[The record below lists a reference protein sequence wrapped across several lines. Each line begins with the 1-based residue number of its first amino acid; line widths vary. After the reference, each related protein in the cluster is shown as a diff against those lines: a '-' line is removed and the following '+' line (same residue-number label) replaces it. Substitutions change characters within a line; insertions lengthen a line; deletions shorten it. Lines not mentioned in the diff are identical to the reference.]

1 MTMCLNYRQI
11 FRVVKYNCNAKIQLY
26 CIMKFNNV
34 VIGFCIILIL
44 VEIVPYFITILFP
57 NLCYG
62 CTSTGKLHQHL
73 NTILKFSYFAWIA
86 YVFLFCY
93 LIYNSLFFKN
103 PALKYFVICVC
114 LFMIYFPTLPLI
126 NIITFMLCLIYKN
139 PPFVVNHGKEFP
151 GSIQIEQ
158 NSDEII
164 KEFKSYNNKN
174 KSECIRTN
182 NPGFII
188 ENNSIAENCWRSLY
202 LKKTGKFDNNMIK
215 YFPNTIKL
223 LQDKQIHNA
232 FFSILDPGVEIPPH
246 IGYYKGYLRYHMGVV
261 IPNNDSGRTD
271 DKAYIVCGG
280 KKYIWKKGA
289 GVLFDD
295 MYLHYVKNPTNQM
308 RVVLY
313 LDIKRKSESW
323 FVNKINDIGIYLLE
337 HSILLNRFLKNQ
349 HSQNKIENLL

>member
-1 MTMCLNYRQI
+1 MKSN
-11 FRVVKYNCNAKIQLY
+11 KI
-26 CIMKFNNV
+26 

-44 VEIVPYFITILFP
+44 FEIVPYFITILFP

-62 CTSTGKLHQHL
+62 CTTIGKLHQQL

-86 YVFLFCY
+86 YLFLFCY
-93 LIYNSLFFKN
+93 FIYNSLFFKN
-103 PALKYFVICVC
+103 KALKYVVICVS

-126 NIITFMLCLIYKN
+126 NLITFILCLIYKN
-139 PPFVVNHGKEFP
+139 PPFVVNHSKEFP

-164 KEFKSYNNKN
+164 KEFKRYNNKN
-174 KSECIRTN
+174 KPECIRKN

-188 ENNSIAENCWRSLY
+188 ENNSIGENCWRSLY

-215 YFPNTIKL
+215 YFPNTIQL

-246 IGYYKGYLRYHMGVV
+246 IGYYKGYLRYHMGII

-280 KKYIWKKGA
+280 QKYIWKQGE
-289 GVLFDD
+289 GVVFDD

-323 FVNKINDIGIYLLE
+323 LVNKINDIGIYLLE
-337 HSILLNRFLKNQ
+337 NSILLNRFLKNQ
-349 HSQNKIENLL
+349 HSQNKIDNFL